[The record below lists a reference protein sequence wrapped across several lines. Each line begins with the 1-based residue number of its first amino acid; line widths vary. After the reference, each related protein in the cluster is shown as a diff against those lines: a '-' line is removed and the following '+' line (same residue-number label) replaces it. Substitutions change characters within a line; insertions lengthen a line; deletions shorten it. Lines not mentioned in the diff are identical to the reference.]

1 MKKALLLVLGIIAV
15 CFLLANAD
23 YLADFANT
31 LQTGALIPLIISII
45 LMLGRHFVQAASYDA
60 AFEAVG
66 HRTGFWHNVVLIF
79 SLVFINTFCLFS
91 GATGVAFIIDDAHRR
106 GCDAGQSTGGAILS
120 QIGYFAAVFLIS
132 IIGFLTMLISGRVNW
147 VFVVGAL
154 ALGGT
159 LIALSSLFFIGRF
172 KPRVLFRIMM
182 FAEKLANKVLGIIHK
197 GLPSGWGRKT
207 TRSFINTANI
217 LAENLKGTLIT
228 VAYASF
234 SAILNMLCL
243 VAIGYAFGFEDV
255 GALVAAFSLAAIS
268 VILSPT
274 PQGVGV
280 VEAAITAILTA
291 YGCSLAT
298 AAAIA
303 LVYRGIMFWV
313 PFCIGAVLL
322 SQSGF
327 FASKKTDTQLQK
339 HKDIAWIS
347 GTLVFLVGLVNIG
360 ISLIPSA
367 FSPFTMLTSWVNM
380 SSLIVGVPLIISS
393 VFLMLCA
400 VGLVLR
406 FRTAWAITIGALVL
420 VAGAEF
426 LFHGTLQVGIAGVLL
441 CIWLFWKRDAF
452 DQPFSAAI
460 LRTRIGE
467 LKQDVVV
474 FRERRAA
481 RKAEKESGKTKASE
495 RPSITEQTK
504 SERATRKP
512 LAERARENIMG
523 PDNEIRATTEWE
535 RQALKGERIRSAVVG
550 DTGALPIVNGEVKG
564 VTASLPPLPSEVRS
578 VPPSAAVEREEH
590 MARDRCRR
598 P

>member
-1 MKKALLLVLGIIAV
+1 MKKALLLVLGIVAV

-23 YLADFANT
+23 YLADFAST
-31 LQTGALIPLIISII
+31 LQTGALVPLIISIA
-45 LMLGRHFVQAASYDA
+45 LMLGRHLVQAASYDA

-132 IIGFLTMLISGRVNW
+132 VIGFLTMLISGRVNW

-159 LIALSSLFFIGRF
+159 LIALSSLFFIGHF
-172 KPRVLFRIMM
+172 KPRVLFRIMAFVEM
-182 FAEKLANKVLGIIHK
+182 VANKVLGIIHK
-197 GLPSGWGRKT
+197 SLPSGWSRKT
-207 TRSFINTANI
+207 TRSFTNTANI
-217 LAENLKGTLIT
+217 LAGNLKGTFIT

-255 GALVAAFSLAAIS
+255 GALIAAFSLAAIS

-291 YGCSLAT
+291 YGCSIAT

-303 LVYRGIMFWV
+303 LVYRGIMFWI

-327 FASKKTDTQLQK
+327 FASKKSETQLQK
-339 HKDIAWIS
+339 QKDVAWMS
-347 GTLVFLVGLVNIG
+347 GTLVFLIGLVNI
-360 ISLIPSA
+360 IMAFIPHA
-367 FSPFTMLTSWVNM
+367 LDPFTMLTSWVNIGTVM
-380 SSLIVGVPLIISS
+380 VGGPLVVSSII
-393 VFLMLCA
+393 LMMLA

-406 FRTAWAITIGALVL
+406 FRTAWAVTISSLIL
-420 VAGAEF
+420 IAGAEF

-452 DQPFSAAI
+452 DQPFSIAI
-460 LRTRIGE
+460 LKSRIGE
-467 LKQDVVV
+467 IREDVVNY
-474 FRERRAA
+474 RKRRAE
-481 RKAEKESGKTKASE
+481 RKAAKAAEASSKDAKPASPSGRTEKDAVSESAPTEGKL
-495 RPSITEQTK
+495 TEGV
-504 SERATRKP
+504 AF
-512 LAERARENIMG
+512 AERALNNAERANISVRTSTG
-523 PDNEIRATTEWE
+523 WA
-535 RQALKGERIRSAVVG
+535 RQARKGERIRDAVEG
-550 DTGALPIVNGEVKG
+550 QTGALPIVNGHVQG
-564 VTASLPPLPSEVRS
+564 LSQPLPAKNADAASSGRS
-578 VPPSAAVEREEH
+578 GSP
-590 MARDRCRR
+590 R